1 MTVATAQLLV
11 QTIALYA
18 AVGAAFAA
26 VFLWRAVG
34 RFDTAAEQAT
44 WGFRVLVFPG
54 VAALWPL
61 FVVRLIRR

>member
-1 MTVATAQLLV
+1 MTVAAAQLLV
-11 QTIALYA
+11 QSVTIYVG
-18 AVGAAFAA
+18 VGAAFAV
-26 VFLWRAVG
+26 VFLWQWVG
-34 RFDTAAEQAT
+34 LLDSAAEHGT

>member
-11 QTIALYA
+11 QILTVYA
-18 AVGAAFAA
+18 GIGGVFAA
-26 VFLWRAVG
+26 VFLWRSVG
-34 RFDTAAEQAT
+34 RLDSAAEHGT

-61 FVVRLIRR
+61 FVVRLVRR